1 MRRLPGDDGVVIQ
14 QKVLQGFKVKI
25 AGEGGLTPGGSRP
38 TVEPVKGAAMTLA
51 DIDVLDHAV
60 YARSGPPHDLFRRLR
75 NEDPVHWHP
84 ERDGPGFWAITKY
97 DDVVRVSRDS
107 ATFSSAL
114 GGTMVADTPDEALA
128 MLRVMMLNMDPP
140 QHTKLRL
147 LVNKGFTP
155 RMVAQLHDR
164 IHALARDIVGRVAPR
179 GVCDFVADVAGELP
193 SYVIAELVGI
203 PLDDGRQLY
212 RLTERMHT
220 AAPTDEGKADVVAAV
235 AEMMTYSDA
244 VRAAKRAR
252 PGNDIASALLAAEVD
267 GERLS
272 EFEFDMFFMLL
283 INAGGDTTRNLV
295 SGGMLVLL
303 EHPAQ
308 HAQLVADLSL
318 LPAAIEEMLR
328 YCTPVI
334 YFRRTA
340 TRDTELRGRRI
351 KAGDK
356 VVLFYS
362 SANRD
367 EDVFAAPERFDITRS
382 PNDHLAFGGGG
393 AHFCLGANLAR
404 LEIRAMFEQVLT
416 RLPDLALAGPV
427 EHLSSNFIN
436 GLRRMPVQFTP
447 SRAARL

>member
-1 MRRLPGDDGVVIQ
+1 MD
-14 QKVLQGFKVKI
+14 
-25 AGEGGLTPGGSRP
+25 
-38 TVEPVKGAAMTLA
+38 LA
-51 DIDVLDHAV
+51 NIDLLDHVV
-60 YARSGPPHDLFRRLR
+60 YACGGPPHDLFRRLR
-75 NEDPVHWHP
+75 AEDPVHWHP
-84 ERDGPGFWAITKY
+84 EKGGPGFWALTKY
-97 DDVVRVSRDS
+97 DDVVRVSRDA

-114 GGTMVADTPDEALA
+114 GGTMVPDAQGDALA
-128 MLRVMMLNMDPP
+128 VLRLMMLNMDPP

-155 RMVAQLHDR
+155 RMVAHLHDR
-164 IHALARDIVGRVAPR
+164 VYALARDIVDRVAAR
-179 GVCDFVADVAGELP
+179 GGCDFVADVAGELP

-212 RLTERMHT
+212 RLTERMHA
-220 AAPTDEGKADVVAAV
+220 AAPTAEGQADVMAAV

-244 VRAAKRAR
+244 LRAAKRAR
-252 PGNDIASALLAAEVD
+252 PGNDIASTLLVAEVD

-272 EFEFDMFFMLL
+272 DMEFDMFFMLL

-295 SGGMLVLL
+295 AGGMLALV
-303 EHPAQ
+303 EHPEQRAK
-308 HAQLVADLSL
+308 LVTNLSL

-328 YCTPVI
+328 YCTPVMH
-334 YFRRTA
+334 FRRTA

-351 KAGDK
+351 KGGDK

-367 EDVFAAPERFDITRS
+367 EDVFVAPDRLDITRS

-416 RLPDLALAGPV
+416 RLPDLTLAAPV
-427 EHLSSNFIN
+427 ERLPSNFIN
-436 GLRRMPVQFTP
+436 GPRRMPVQFTP
-447 SRAARL
+447 SRRS